1 MSVQLLVQW
10 SANLLLSLLEAS
22 STFPIEATGCVQDPY
37 DFNGTTTAGAGAGS
51 IDERNSI
58 SCLSSAITSSANLL
72 SDRKDAI
79 CLREYEVTSFS
90 VRLFD
95 DVTDSIASGKAM
107 AQRRVSATV

>member
-1 MSVQLLVQW
+1 MSAQLLLQW
-10 SANLLLSLLEAS
+10 SGKLLLSLLEAS
-22 STFPIEATGCVQDPY
+22 STFPIEATGRVQDPY

-58 SCLSSAITSSANLL
+58 SYLSSVIISSANLL

-79 CLREYEVTSFS
+79 CLREYEETSFP
-90 VRLFD
+90 VRHFD
-95 DVTDSIASGKAM
+95 GVTDSIASGKAM